1 MHHIAILS
9 KKEKFIDKILER
21 TKTIESR
28 WYINKKTPY
37 KRISEGDTI
46 YFKEAGEPIN
56 VKCKVEKVLFID
68 ILNEENIVD
77 IVNRFGDQIGIDK
90 NYIAK
95 LKNKK
100 YCTLIFIKDVEK
112 IKPFKINKEGFG
124 NMAAWITLDN
134 IEKIKVIES

>member
-1 MHHIAILS
+1 MDHIAILS
-9 KKEKFIDKILER
+9 KKEKFLNKILEG

-28 WYINKKTPY
+28 WYTHKKIPY
-37 KRISEGDTI
+37 KRISKGDTI
-46 YFKEAGEPIN
+46 YFKETGEPIN

-68 ILNEENIVD
+68 ILNEENIAE

-90 NYIAK
+90 KYIIN

-112 IKPFKINKEGFG
+112 IKAFKINKRGFG

-134 IEKIKVIES
+134 IEKIKVI